1 MLISVD
7 KKLKNT
13 DNINKMILLFVNA
26 FIDFSFLSTT
36 ILQKELQK

>member
-1 MLISVD
+1 
-7 KKLKNT
+7 
-13 DNINKMILLFVNA
+13 MILLFVNA